1 MTLEEAKYVLEEFD
15 AVPVVVTGTRSQMAL
30 RNAVADALMVL
41 VLEEEAAAAY
51 AFRLPVPCS
60 GGRG

>member
-15 AVPVVVTGTRSQMAL
+15 AVPVVVSGTRSQMAL

-41 VLEEEAAAAY
+41 VLEEEAVAA
-51 AFRLPVPCS
+51 
-60 GGRG
+60 